1 MYNPKPKIKNIKRY
15 GLKKETNI
23 INKPNWMNFSWY
35 NLKIPILIIAYNIID
50 IFPDKIPDQQA
61 PPKANKIRIELKNFF
76 LNLNIFIEYI
86 QIVTNEISSNINQ
99 II

>member
-1 MYNPKPKIKNIKRY
+1 MGTKTGLPGSILKPSQKLHTKIFFYR
-15 GLKKETNI
+15 
-23 INKPNWMNFSWY
+23 Y
-35 NLKIPILIIAYNIID
+35 NLKIPILILAYNIID

-99 II
+99 IIL